1 MQQNKGIRVGSE
13 GVRFSTK
20 GKKTK
25 IRTFDITFKPVGF
38 RTMTLYQDILRIIIK
53 SNNVRQNEPAT

>member
-1 MQQNKGIRVGSE
+1 MKKNKGIRVGYM

-25 IRTFDITFKPVGF
+25 IRAFDITFKPVGF
-38 RTMTLYQDILRIIIK
+38 RMMAL
-53 SNNVRQNEPAT
+53 S

>member
-1 MQQNKGIRVGSE
+1 VGCS

-25 IRTFDITFKPVGF
+25 IRAFDITLKPVGF
-38 RTMTLYQDILRIIIK
+38 RLMAI
-53 SNNVRQNEPAT
+53 P

>member
-25 IRTFDITFKPVGF
+25 IRAFDIIFKPVGCK
-38 RTMTLYQDILRIIIK
+38 TMILY
-53 SNNVRQNEPAT
+53 

>member
-1 MQQNKGIRVGSE
+1 MQKNKGIRVGSE

-25 IRTFDITFKPVGF
+25 IRVFNITFKPVVF
-38 RTMTLYQDILRIIIK
+38 RTMTLY
-53 SNNVRQNEPAT
+53 

>member
-20 GKKTK
+20 GKKTQ
-25 IRTFDITFKPVGF
+25 IRAFDITPKLVGF
-38 RTMTLYQDILRIIIK
+38 MTITLY
-53 SNNVRQNEPAT
+53 

>member
-1 MQQNKGIRVGSE
+1 M

-25 IRTFDITFKPVGF
+25 IRAFDITFNPFEF
-38 RTMTLYQDILRIIIK
+38 RTMVIYYDLLQIII
-53 SNNVRQNEPAT
+53 

>member
-25 IRTFDITFKPVGF
+25 TRAFDIIFKPVGF
-38 RTMTLYQDILRIIIK
+38 KTMILY
-53 SNNVRQNEPAT
+53 

>member
-25 IRTFDITFKPVGF
+25 IRAFDIYLN
-38 RTMTLYQDILRIIIK
+38 RLD
-53 SNNVRQNEPAT
+53 VRQ

>member
-13 GVRFSTK
+13 GIRFSTK

-25 IRTFDITFKPVGF
+25 IRAFVITFKPFEF
-38 RTMTLYQDILRIIIK
+38 RTLTLY
-53 SNNVRQNEPAT
+53 

>member
-20 GKKTK
+20 GKKIK
-25 IRTFDITFKPVGF
+25 IRAFNIIFIPVKFRMMTFLGHFADNH
-38 RTMTLYQDILRIIIK
+38 
-53 SNNVRQNEPAT
+53 NN

>member
-1 MQQNKGIRVGSE
+1 MQQNKGIRVGYE

-25 IRTFDITFKPVGF
+25 IRAFDITFKPVGF
-38 RTMTLYQDILRIIIK
+38 RTMTIYQDILRIIIK
-53 SNNVRQNEPAT
+53 SINVRQNQLAT

>member
-1 MQQNKGIRVGSE
+1 MGIRVGYK

-25 IRTFDITFKPVGF
+25 IRAFNIIFKLVEF
-38 RTMTLYQDILRIIIK
+38 RTITLF
-53 SNNVRQNEPAT
+53 